1 MNPREINIAWFKNL
15 TDVLASYM
23 EVLRYEMRQ
32 GAGAQ
37 TVEALIHAEIYKI
50 LIREFPSDCIRSEFR
65 IGHHFLSI
73 EAAQQQAEAEDGKKP
88 QAEADDGKKPQAE
101 ADDGKKPQAEA
112 DDGKNPKK
120 ISTGRQFRA
129 DIAIFH
135 PLQEPQHGVHA
146 TVHPIAIFELKR
158 TGDAKALHDDVY
170 RLAIVTAKIATTG
183 YFLMAAPLAQ
193 LLELIRSLE
202 IFSGLVSVQ
211 APPAEI
217 EFTKM
222 QPVSSL
228 YHEVDHQG
236 AVYFHAKL
244 MFATDEVAEALKGG
258 ASSSSPGPGE
268 AAIDAKDAETV
279 DAEEIDNAQ
288 AQGPYAYVIYG
299 IAGNKSRLTE
309 ETNHRMAFTLNA
321 APERIKPVLIEKDL
335 GLAPKASDA

>member
-73 EAAQQQAEAEDGKKP
+73 EAAQQQAEAE
-88 QAEADDGKKPQAE
+88 
-101 ADDGKKPQAEA
+101 DGKKPQAEA

>member
-88 QAEADDGKKPQAE
+88 QAEADDGK
-101 ADDGKKPQAEA
+101 
-112 DDGKNPKK
+112 NPKK

-170 RLAIVTAKIATTG
+170 RLAIVSAKIATTG